1 MKQSL
6 LIVLIFHLLS
16 VSTYGRNDEFINF
29 SSDNN
34 KLTNNITEAIVRDHQ
49 GYVWVGTVNGLNRL
63 DGYSVKNYLNNPAD
77 SLTISANFIKSLFV
91 DNDGDLWIGTIGGGL
106 NLYNRKN
113 DSFIRFNSNNK
124 TSSFDGFN
132 VSVITQ
138 DQSDNIWIGTIGHG
152 LYCYNKRENTFKK
165 YLLDPRD
172 PHNTNISTLLCDKEN
187 NIWVGFDFESNGI
200 YKINTKTDAVSFCSP
215 KEQQG
220 KATNLGP
227 VRGLIQLLNGQ
238 IIVATWGGRFY
249 EVNKHNDNELI
260 LIYNEYHLNQTA
272 ISHMIK
278 DKDDNIYISCWENGL
293 CILNQDL
300 QIQKWHTEN
309 KCERNTLASNNINF
323 SYIDNQNVL
332 WLAHRNAGV
341 SLLSL
346 NKPTIQNLL
355 TESATPNAYE
365 SIDVQAIDKD
375 MNGNLWFAT
384 RGQGLWKYNT
394 ITKVFKQYSKE
405 QNKDLTTNF
414 LLTLKVSSDGSI
426 WIGSDGKFILH
437 FDPASEKFTSFDFN
451 WSDWTAVF
459 ALAETK
465 DHIWAG
471 TWGSGIKK
479 INKKTIEITNIDF
492 DTNDQYR
499 NSIFDLEIIDSTLWV
514 ANIGI
519 GLYKVDLRNDKLTP
533 ILSNDDKTT
542 GLNNIRINDLY
553 YEKPSKLWLS
563 TSGLGAICY
572 DINNGQYQIIN
583 NNNGVSSNIV
593 QSVAIDNIGNHWFWE
608 QSGVTVFKNG
618 FKNSYK
624 FFTHNGFLSNINNM
638 SSSYF
643 DSENNLMYLGSQLG
657 INVFNPEKVNIDT
670 VVNEVVFT
678 RINVMGKTQK
688 PTQQNDEKTPT
699 ITLSPRDNI
708 ITISFSAMEF
718 SPSFLN
724 SYRYKLEGF
733 DKEWNSKSHIDNTA
747 QYTNLNPGEY
757 FFKVKAI
764 NSDGFENEK
773 ASAIKIIVKPAF
785 YQTILFKIFTILST
799 LLILFVFINFRHRNL
814 KRAKEE
820 LERKV
825 AIRTNEIEQ
834 QKHYIEKQNQ
844 QLEESNASKDRFF
857 SIIGHDLTNP
867 MSTIDQL
874 LELLELDFDTMK
886 PEATIKLIKHLKN
899 SSEQTLN
906 LLKNLTTWAQTQTNR
921 IKINKT
927 SIAIS
932 KLFDEVK
939 LTCEIQAKNKNQ
951 VLLFNTSTTHIG
963 FFDYNTINTVL
974 RNLIT
979 NAIKFSNVGSTIEIK
994 SNLLEKTIVISV
1006 KDHGIGIKKEELD
1019 NLFDI
1024 KTVQSKK
1031 GTNKELGTGLGL
1043 IICHEFI
1050 ALNDG
1055 EIWVESEID
1064 KGSTF
1069 FFSIEKYKNGTLEF
1083 DQLQIKY

>member
-6 LIVLIFHLLS
+6 LIVLIFHLLTIS
-16 VSTYGRNDEFINF
+16 LYGFNDKFVNF
-29 SSDNN
+29 SSNNN
-34 KLTNNITEAIVRDHQ
+34 KLTNNITESIVRDHQ
-49 GYVWVGTVNGLNRL
+49 GYVWVGTVNGLNRI

-106 NLYNRKN
+106 NLYDRKN
-113 DSFIRFNSNNK
+113 DSFIRFNSNNN
-124 TSSFDGFN
+124 SFDGFN

-138 DQSDNIWIGTIGHG
+138 DQSGNLWIGTTGHG
-152 LYCYNKRENTFKK
+152 LYCYNKLNDTFKK
-165 YLLDPRD
+165 YQLDPRD

-187 NIWVGFDFESNGI
+187 NIWVGFDYDSNGI
-200 YKINTKTDAVSFCSP
+200 YKINTKTDVVLFCSP

-227 VRGLIQLLNGQ
+227 VRGLIQLLNGR
-238 IIVATWGGRFY
+238 IITATWGGRFY

-260 LIYNEYHLNQTA
+260 LVYNEYHLNQTA

-278 DKDDNIYISCWENGL
+278 DKDDNIYVSCWENGL

-300 QIQKWHTEN
+300 QIQKWYTEN
-309 KCERNTLASNNINF
+309 KCEPNSLVSNNINF
-323 SYIDNQNVL
+323 SYLDNQNVL

-346 NKPTIQNLL
+346 NKPIIQNLL
-355 TESATPNAYE
+355 TESATPNAYQ

-375 MNGNLWFAT
+375 KQGNLWFVT

-394 ITKVFKQYSKE
+394 ITKVFKQYSTK
-405 QNKDLTTNF
+405 QNKDLATNF
-414 LLTLKVSSDGSI
+414 ILTLKISNDGTI
-426 WIGSDGKFILH
+426 WIGTDGKFIQH
-437 FDPASEKFTSFDFN
+437 FDPVSEKFTSFDFN

-459 ALAETK
+459 ALAETN
-465 DHIWAG
+465 DHVWAG

-479 INKKTIEITNIDF
+479 MNKKTLEIKDIDF
-492 DTNDQYR
+492 DMNDQYR
-499 NSIFDLEIIDSTLWV
+499 NSIFDLEIIDSSLWI
-514 ANIGI
+514 ANVGS
-519 GLYKVDLRNDKLTP
+519 GLYKLDLRNDILTP
-533 ILSNDDKTT
+533 IISNDDKTSR
-542 GLNNIRINDLY
+542 LKNILINDLY

-563 TSGLGAICY
+563 TSGLGALCY
-572 DINNGQYQIIN
+572 DIDNGQYQILN
-583 NNNGVSSNIV
+583 KENGISSNIV
-593 QSVAIDNIGNHWFWE
+593 QSIIVDNTNNQWITE
-608 QSGVTVFKNG
+608 QSGITALKNDFKNAY
-618 FKNSYK
+618 S
-624 FFTHNGFLSNINNM
+624 FFTHNGLLSNINNM

-643 DSENNLMYLGSQLG
+643 DSENNLIYLGSQLG
-657 INVFNPEKVNIDT
+657 INVFNPDKVNIDSI
-670 VVNEVVFT
+670 VNKVIFT
-678 RINVMGKTQK
+678 QVNVMGKAIKLAPQTNEEI
-688 PTQQNDEKTPT
+688 PTVVLNPGE
-699 ITLSPRDNI
+699 NI
-708 ITISFSAMEF
+708 ITFIFSAMEF
-718 SPSFLN
+718 LPSFLN
-724 SYRYKLEGF
+724 SYRYKLLGF

-747 QYTNLNPGEY
+747 QYTNLDPGEY

-764 NSDGFENEK
+764 NNDGFENEK
-773 ASAIKIIVKPAF
+773 ASVIRIIVKPAF
-785 YQTILFKIFTILST
+785 YQTLLFKIFIILST

-834 QKHYIEKQNQ
+834 QKLHIENQNQ

-874 LELLELDFDTMK
+874 LELLEMDYNTMK
-886 PEATIKLIKHLKN
+886 PEAATKLIKHLRN

-921 IKINKT
+921 IKIEKKPT
-927 SIAIS
+927 AIS
-932 KLFDEVK
+932 KLFDAVK
-939 LTCEIQAKNKNQ
+939 LTCETQARNKSQ
-951 VLLFNTSTTHIG
+951 KLQFDASAAHIG

-979 NAIKFSNVGSTIEIK
+979 NAIKFSNIGSTIEIGSK
-994 SNLLEKTIVISV
+994 LMPDAIVISV
-1006 KDHGIGIKKEELD
+1006 TDHGIGIKKEQLEK
-1019 NLFDI
+1019 LFDI
-1024 KTVQSKK
+1024 KTVKSKK
-1031 GTNKELGTGLGL
+1031 GTNNELGTGLGL
-1043 IICHEFI
+1043 IICHEFVT
-1050 ALNDG
+1050 LNNG
-1055 EIWVESEID
+1055 TIWVESEQD

-1069 FFSIEKYKNGTLEF
+1069 FFSIEKYKNDALEF